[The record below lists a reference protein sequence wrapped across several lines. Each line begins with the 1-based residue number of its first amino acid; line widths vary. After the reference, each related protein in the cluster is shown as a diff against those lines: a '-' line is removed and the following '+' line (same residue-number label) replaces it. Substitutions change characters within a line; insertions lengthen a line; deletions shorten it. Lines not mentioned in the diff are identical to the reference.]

1 MTISLTVSSIACD
14 GCAEAVTK
22 AICLQDPNAQVTVDV
37 PTKFV
42 TIETTASET
51 EIRDAIAKAGH
62 QIA

>member
-22 AICLQDPNAQVTVDV
+22 AISLQDPKAKVTVDV